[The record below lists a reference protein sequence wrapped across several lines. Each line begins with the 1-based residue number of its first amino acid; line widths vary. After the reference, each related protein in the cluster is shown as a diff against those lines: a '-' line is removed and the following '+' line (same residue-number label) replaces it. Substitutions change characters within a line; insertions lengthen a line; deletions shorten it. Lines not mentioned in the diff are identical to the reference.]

1 MEKILKR
8 LSEISTKLKELEGGG
23 EVAKI
28 IRNRRKAERDGII
41 FALRSLGLEVT
52 YDPYT
57 GKWSV
62 SASCL
67 T

>member
-8 LSEISTKLKELEGGG
+8 LSEINTKLKELEGEGD
-23 EVAKI
+23 VVTI
-28 IRNRRKAERDGII
+28 IRNRYKSERHGII

-52 YDPYT
+52 HNPYT
-57 GKWSV
+57 GNWSV
-62 SASCL
+62 SASYL